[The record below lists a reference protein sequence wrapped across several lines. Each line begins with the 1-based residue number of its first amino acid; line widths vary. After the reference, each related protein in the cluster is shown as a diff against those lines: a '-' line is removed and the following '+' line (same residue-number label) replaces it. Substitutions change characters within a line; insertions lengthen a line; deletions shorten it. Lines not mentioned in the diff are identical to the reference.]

1 MPVFDTPITTDDNS
15 LKRVLGQSLPVLLY
29 LYNRPDSALDTALN
43 QAAEENAGAILVAR
57 VDATAN
63 PQTHADY
70 GRPALPALLT
80 LDEGEVES
88 RAANI
93 RPQDINEHVDFL
105 LGHGPKPME
114 TAAEAETRAAS
125 GGTPVA
131 VTDTSFRQD
140 VLQSD
145 VPVLVDFWA
154 PWCGPCHMVAP
165 TLERLAAQ
173 YAGQI
178 SIAKL
183 NVDENP
189 MTARQYQATSIPMLL
204 MFKGGQP
211 VGKLVGAHPQPNIEQ
226 LIRQAL

>member
-29 LYNRPDSALDTALN
+29 LYNRPDPALDSALN
-43 QAAEENAGAILVAR
+43 QVAEENAGAILVAR

-63 PQTHADY
+63 PQTHADF

-80 LDEGEVES
+80 LDEGEIES
-88 RAANI
+88 SATNI
-93 RPQDINEHVDFL
+93 RPQDIDDHANFL
-105 LGHGPKPME
+105 LGNGPKPME

-125 GGTPVA
+125 GGIPVP
-131 VTDTSFRQD
+131 VTDGTFSND

-178 SIAKL
+178 RVAKL

-189 MTARQYQATSIPMLL
+189 MSARQYQAMSIPMLL

-211 VGKLVGAHPQPNIEQ
+211 VGKLVGAHPQPSIEQ
-226 LIRQAL
+226 LIKQAL